1 MEVILL
7 SGGSGQR
14 LWPLSNDSRSK
25 QFLKVLEGQ
34 GGSIE
39 SMAQRVWR
47 QLGEVGLQ
55 EQAVIATSKKQVDI
69 LKNQL
74 GRQVPIIVEPERR
87 DTFPAIALTAAYL
100 FSVKRITPDEVVAV
114 LPIDSYVDND
124 FYESVKRLEDT
135 LNRSGG
141 SIALMGVKPNTPSS
155 RFGYMIPVK
164 KHKNHIKVSHF
175 VEKPSEAYAQAL
187 IEEEALWNCG
197 VFAFHLGFIL
207 SIIEKMGFPLNY
219 ADLLAQYEKL
229 PKISFD
235 FEVVERTKDI
245 VALPYEGM
253 WEDLGVWS
261 TLTEQMP
268 QQFKGPNMLCPESK
282 NTHIINELD
291 IPVAVLGI
299 SNAVIVSG
307 PDGIL
312 VSDKELSSDL
322 KKFISQFKKRPMY
335 EEKKWGWYKILD
347 HTEYE
352 GGGEVITRRMAIRA
366 DSCLSYQKHKL
377 RNETWTILSGKGS
390 VILDN
395 QLFEVKAGSVI
406 EIPAGTKHAL
416 KASTNM
422 ELIEIQQGPVL
433 SEEDV
438 YRIILDWEEIL
449 SLRSSVT
456 L

>member
-1 MEVILL
+1 M
-7 SGGSGQR
+7 
-14 LWPLSNDSRSK
+14 
-25 QFLKVLEGQ
+25 
-34 GGSIE
+34 
-39 SMAQRVWR
+39 
-47 QLGEVGLQ
+47 
-55 EQAVIATSKKQVDI
+55 
-69 LKNQL
+69 
-74 GRQVPIIVEPERR
+74 
-87 DTFPAIALTAAYL
+87 
-100 FSVKRITPDEVVAV
+100 
-114 LPIDSYVDND
+114 
-124 FYESVKRLEDT
+124 
-135 LNRSGG
+135 
-141 SIALMGVKPNTPSS
+141 
-155 RFGYMIPVK
+155 
-164 KHKNHIKVSHF
+164 
-175 VEKPSEAYAQAL
+175 
-187 IEEEALWNCG
+187 WNCG

-207 SIIEKMGFPLNY
+207 SIIEQMGFPLDY

-245 VALPYEGM
+245 VALPYEGV
-253 WEDLGVWS
+253 WKDLGVWS

-268 QQFKGPNMLCPESK
+268 EQFKGSDVLCPESK

-322 KKFISQFKKRPMY
+322 KKFIFQFNKRPMY
-335 EEKKWGWYKILD
+335 EERRWGWYKILD
-347 HTEYE
+347 HSEYE
-352 GGGEVITRRMAIRA
+352 RDGEVITRRMAIRA
-366 DSCLSYQKHKL
+366 DSCLSYQKHEQ
-377 RNETWTILSGKGS
+377 RNETWTILSGEGS
-390 VILDN
+390 AILND

-416 KASTNM
+416 KASTDM

-438 YRIILDWEEIL
+438 YRISMNWEEIL
-449 SLRSSVT
+449 PLRSSVT

>member
-155 RFGYMIPVK
+155 RFGYMIPKK
-164 KHKNHIKVSHF
+164 KHKNHINVSHF

-207 SIIEKMGFPLNY
+207 AIIEKMGFPLNY

-268 QQFKGPNMLCPESK
+268 QQFKSPNMLCPESK

-312 VSDKELSSDL
+312 VSDKELSSNL

-347 HTEYE
+347 HTKYE
-352 GGGEVITRRMAIRA
+352 GGEEVITRRMAIRA
-366 DSCLSYQKHKL
+366 DSCLSYQEHKL
-377 RNETWTILSGKGS
+377 RKENWTILSGKGT
-390 VILDN
+390 VILNN

-416 KASTNM
+416 KASTDM